1 MAAAAAGS
9 PGENK
14 PEGEGE
20 KGEKK
25 PPVDPTKDPKF
36 SRENLGYYTVPNLR
50 YLGPRNPRIPYNLP
64 RKLHKHWSPRLTHR
78 MPLQP
83 RSDAGEPTGF
93 DKDLERA
100 VISGDIEVCRQRL
113 EMKLA
118 HPDQRDNL
126 HWSRE
131 AGKTSLH
138 WAAQL
143 GRTSIVQM
151 LVKHNAQLDPV
162 ALCGAFENTP
172 LMLAAEFGHPKV
184 VQILLDLGA
193 DATKSNGCFNALQ
206 LAKASEPRDETV
218 AAQKDLEE
226 TIQILTKYTPS

>member
-1 MAAAAAGS
+1 MAEA
-9 PGENK
+9 EK
-14 PEGEGE
+14 KEGE
-20 KGEKK
+20 KPGEKPK
-25 PPVDPTKDPKF
+25 EPVDPTKDPKF
-36 SRENLGYYTVPNLR
+36 SRENLGFYTVPNLR

-83 RSDAGEPTGF
+83 KSDKEPTGF

-131 AGKTSLH
+131 MGKTPLH
-138 WAAQL
+138 WASQL
-143 GRTSIVQM
+143 GRRAIVEM
-151 LVKHNAQLDPV
+151 LIKHGATLDPI

-172 LMLAAEFGHPKV
+172 LMLAAEFGHPNV
-184 VQILLDLGA
+184 VQVLLEQGA
-193 DATKSNGCFNALQ
+193 DPNKSNGCFTPLQ
-206 LAKASEPRDETV
+206 LAKASEPRDESIQ
-218 AAQKDLEE
+218 AQKDLEE
-226 TIQILTKYTPS
+226 TIQILTKWAP